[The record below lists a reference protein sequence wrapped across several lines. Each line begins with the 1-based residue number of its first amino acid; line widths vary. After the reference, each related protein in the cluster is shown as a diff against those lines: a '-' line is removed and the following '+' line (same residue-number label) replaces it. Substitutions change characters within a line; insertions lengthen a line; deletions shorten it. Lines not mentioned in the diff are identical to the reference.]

1 MRPATFPKRP
11 PIPSSRRVLA
21 FGLGLAGAAVLGAAA
36 QAQTLPPS
44 APPVAP
50 VAAQVVS
57 LSASAS
63 VDVVPD
69 WLTVTLQVSRDGVDG
84 TVVQSQLRQVLEG
97 ALRPAR
103 AAAEPGQVE
112 VRTGGFSVQPRTG
125 RDGRITGWI
134 GTAELVLE
142 GRDGVRLSTLAA
154 RLPGMTVTGS
164 GWSVSRA
171 LREKHESELTAQA
184 ILRFRQRADEVTRHF
199 GQRAWSV
206 REVNVMLQDEG
217 GRPRPM
223 VMMRAAAAAEA
234 DAALPTEA
242 GRSTLSA
249 TVQGTVTLE
258 R

>member
-1 MRPATFPKRP
+1 MPFPTRPH
-11 PIPSSRRVLA
+11 RRHLTL
-21 FGLGLAGAAVLGAAA
+21 GLGLACAGLLAAAA
-36 QAQTLPPS
+36 QAQTPAAPS
-44 APPVAP
+44 AAA
-50 VAAQVVS
+50 AAQVVS
-57 LSASAS
+57 LSTSAS

-69 WLTVTLQVSRDGVDG
+69 WLTVTLQVSRDGADG
-84 TVVQSQLRQVLEG
+84 QTVQSQLRQVLDA

-103 AAAEPGQVE
+103 AAAEPGQLE
-112 VRTGGFSVQPRTG
+112 VRTGSFSVQPRSG

-142 GRDGVRLSTLAA
+142 GRDGVRVSALAA
-154 RLPGMTVTGS
+154 RLPGMTVTGT

-171 LREKHESELTAQA
+171 LRERHESELTAQA
-184 ILRFRQRADEVTRHF
+184 VARFRQRADEVTRLF

-206 REVNVMLQDEG
+206 REVNVMMQDEG

-223 VMMRAAAAAEA
+223 MATRAAPEA